1 MGAEEMHNSEIN
13 LSILSEEAKKELID
27 FYLFLVEK
35 HGKTKVKKV
44 KRFEKLIA
52 NPLIVKNLAIPSRDQ
67 LYER

>member
-1 MGAEEMHNSEIN
+1 MGTVEMRSSEIN

-35 HGKTKVKKV
+35 YGKTQVKKV
-44 KRFEKLIA
+44 RRFEKMIA
-52 NPLIVKNLAIPSRDQ
+52 NPLIVENLVIPPRDQ